1 MLSRLKSLLQDG
13 AGGAAS
19 AHGPDELQLAAAA
32 LLVEAARLDG
42 SFDAVESET
51 VVRLLR
57 ERFSLDLE
65 SAAELTALAERRVA
79 ESSQYFG
86 FVQAINLR
94 FSHAERVELVEMLWE
109 VVYAD
114 GALHEYEA
122 SLMRRIAGLLHVPD
136 VESGAARKRA
146 LARLGMKS

>member
-1 MLSRLKSLLQDG
+1 MLSRLRSLLQTG
-13 AGGAAS
+13 ADAAAR

-32 LLVEAARLDG
+32 LLVEAARLYG
-42 SFDAVESET
+42 SFDAIESDT

-86 FVQAINLR
+86 FAHAINSQ
-94 FSHAERVELVEMLWE
+94 FSDGERVELVEMLWE

-114 GALHEYEA
+114 SILHEYEA

-146 LARLGMKS
+146 LSRLGMKS